1 MRSTSM
7 CTMVLKEVIAYY
19 SKHGSLY
26 CIWLDA
32 TKAFDRVNYCKLF
45 QELLDRAL
53 PREYLRLL
61 LNMYTNH
68 VTRVSR
74 NGICSAKISVKMV

>member
-1 MRSTSM
+1 M
-7 CTMVLKEVIAYY
+7 CTTVLKEVIAYY

-26 CIWLDA
+26 CIMLDA

-45 QELLDRAL
+45 QELLDRVL

-61 LNMYTNH
+61 HNMYTNH
-68 VTRVSR
+68 VTHVSWNPLLPVR
-74 NGICSAKISVKMV
+74 KSL